1 MSDNKIDIAQLEMAF
16 AKDPTLEA
24 CLTLAGAYLSENRFM
39 EAMVVCKKGIRN
51 HPDSVDGKL
60 LLARIYSEQ
69 GKVPK
74 AIQEIES
81 LLQQD
86 EKVAGAYCLLGKL
99 HERAGRQEESIAS
112 FKQAIILDRGQIEAV
127 ESLKRKGVDFDPG
140 PTPEELEAQRLAEE
154 EAKRQQAEEAK
165 RLAKEEAQRKA
176 EQKAIAQAEHNRK
189 LAEAALG
196 QDAVANASGQAL
208 STFSPSFL
216 GTYDPHT
223 LNPKKKQQN
232 LKFTITMAAV
242 GGVLLVFL
250 LYMLSNRSQQVAK
263 IQELLKSAKT
273 LMETDATADLRE
285 AAEKYEEI
293 LLIEDDEPVTA
304 ARLAWIYQILV
315 AERGSVG
322 DDGKAK
328 EAIERAE
335 KVAPEQWY
343 TAAAS
348 AMRFI
353 RNGKLDEARDRLNT
367 VRAMVPDGRPLP
379 PRFRMVEGELLL
391 RSQKHGQ
398 LQPIFDELKEK
409 NDPAI
414 LYWLGRTWRYLGDNL
429 RAQVGLSA
437 ALRFSPNHDPARAER
452 GLLGLD
458 TSNIPMSRND
468 MSHLFDLGVKA
479 LGPRQAAYAK
489 LVRSE
494 VHRLAGEKEQSNGD
508 FSSIPDA
515 FQRDPEY
522 LSVVGARQLAAKKP
536 ADAVTALKAAI
547 KIKPFQLGLRSR
559 LIGAAASARDKELAE
574 STFVEA
580 NKLFPKSVDL
590 HVARI
595 RALLEAKN
603 IDMALSFANE
613 SVEALN
619 KAELHREVGRIYLAK
634 KDYPKATKALTK
646 AAELSTSTTRRARA
660 TIYVLLGRAQA
671 KLNDHGSAIEAYGQA
686 IKSDGNYAQGYYWM
700 GLSLSLQNNEAAA
713 KEAFQ
718 RVLKLEPTGKV
729 AKFAQ
734 RRLEALS
741 E

>member
-16 AKDPTLEA
+16 AKDPTLDA
-24 CLTLAGAYLSENRFM
+24 CLTLSGAYLSENRFM

-51 HPDSVDGKL
+51 HSDSVEGKL

-81 LLQQD
+81 LLQKD
-86 EKVAGAYCLLGKL
+86 ENVAGAYCLLGKL

-154 EAKRQQAEEAK
+154 EAKRQQEEEAK
-165 RLAKEEAQRKA
+165 RLAKEEAQRKV

-196 QDAVANASGQAL
+196 QDAVANGSGQAL
-208 STFSPSFL
+208 SAFSPSLL
-216 GTYDPHT
+216 GTYDPHS

-232 LKFTITMAAV
+232 IKFTISMAAV
-242 GGVLLVFL
+242 GSLLLFFLIYLLWSHSQQIEKIQVLL
-250 LYMLSNRSQQVAK
+250 A
-263 IQELLKSAKT
+263 SAKT
-273 LMETDATADLRE
+273 LMETDATGDLRE

-315 AERGSVG
+315 SDRGSFR
-322 DDGKAK
+322 DEAKAK
-328 EAIERAE
+328 EAVERAE
-335 KVAPEQWY
+335 KIAPDQWY
-343 TAAAS
+343 TAAAA

-353 RNGKLDEARDRLNT
+353 RNGKLDAATERLAA

-379 PRFRMVEGELLL
+379 PRFRMVEGEILL
-391 RSQKHGQ
+391 RSQKHSQ

-437 ALRFSPNHDPARAER
+437 ALRFSPDHDPARAER

-458 TSNIPMSRND
+458 ISHISMSRND

-479 LGPRQAAYAK
+479 LGPKQAAYAK
-489 LVRSE
+489 LIRSE
-494 VHRLAGEKEQSNGD
+494 VHRQSGKKELADGD
-508 FSSIPDA
+508 FTSIPEA

-522 LSVVGARQLAAKKP
+522 LAVASTRQLAAKKA
-536 ADAVTALKAAI
+536 ADAVSNLKSAV
-547 KIKPFQLGLRSR
+547 KIRPFQLGLRSK

-580 NKLFPKSVDL
+580 NKLFPKSVEL
-590 HVARI
+590 SVARI
-595 RALLEAKN
+595 RALLQAKN
-603 IDMALSFANE
+603 VDMALSFAVE
-613 SVEALN
+613 SVAALN
-619 KAELHREVGRIYLAK
+619 KAELHREVGRIYLAR
-634 KDYPKATKALTK
+634 KDYQRATKALTK
-646 AAELSTSTTRRARA
+646 AAELSNSTSRRARA

-671 KLNDHGSAIEAYGQA
+671 ILNDHGNAIDAYGQA
-686 IKSDGNYAQGYYWM
+686 IKSDGYYAQGYYWM
-700 GLSLSLQNNEAAA
+700 GLSLTEQNNEAAA
-713 KEAFQ
+713 REAFQ